1 MKNLFPS
8 SANSGPGVSAV
19 SSCARCACRLL
30 LFAVVLV
37 LAAAIAA
44 QAQSSRPRRV
54 APAPTPTPDTLLGPA
69 PKSSPATDK
78 NAPLLDVRPS
88 KPVGDA
94 PTPTVASSDTTPNP
108 AAIPAND
115 TTHAFQ
121 LFQQRQYAQ
130 AAKEAK
136 AAAANDPANAEAWK
150 LAGFSEFYLKQ
161 YNEAADD
168 LQKALELQRKSN
180 QEDSH
185 TVDALAESFT
195 LAEKF
200 DLALPLLV
208 KITSRPGATPDA
220 QFLYYRGLAEF
231 KTGKIEDAEKTFNAA
246 VKANPKDAASL
257 LYLGQIAMSR
267 KDLDTAISTLNRA
280 TTNDPKLAS
289 GWYLLT
295 SAYLRRAT
303 SGADETKANADYL
316 GAIRSGEA
324 LTRLRSDEEALG
336 LYARALIG
344 AQQYARAATVLE
356 KAAANDNVS
365 GITLYLLGLS
375 YSRANNFPKAIAA
388 LERAVART
396 PNDVNSYRELGYDY
410 EKTKQYPKAY
420 ATYQK
425 ALTVAPDDADFKEG
439 LERMRPFAK
448 PGA

>member
-1 MKNLFPS
+1 MKNRFPS
-8 SANSGPGVSAV
+8 SANSGPAGSPVGSRAK
-19 SSCARCACRLL
+19 SRCHLF
-30 LFAVVLV
+30 LFALILV

-44 QAQSSRPRRV
+44 PAQSSRPRRV

-69 PKSSPATDK
+69 PKSSPAVDK

-94 PTPTVASSDTTPNP
+94 PTVASSDTP
-108 AAIPAND
+108 ANTSVNPAND

-303 SGADETKANADYL
+303 SGADETKASADYL

-356 KAAANDNVS
+356 KAVASDNVS

>member
-1 MKNLFPS
+1 MKNRIPRPEKF
-8 SANSGPGVSAV
+8 
-19 SSCARCACRLL
+19 LL
-30 LFAVVLV
+30 ALFAVAL
-37 LAAAIAA
+37 LFMATMSLS
-44 QAQSSRPRRV
+44 AQSSRPRRI
-54 APAPTPTPDTLLGPA
+54 APTPTPTPDTLLGPP
-69 PKSSPATDK
+69 PKSAPSVDK
-78 NAPLLDVRPS
+78 NAPLLDVKPA

-94 PTPTVASSDTTPNP
+94 PASTATNTASTTP
-108 AAIPAND
+108 D
-115 TTHAFQ
+115 TAHAFQ
-121 LFQQRQYAQ
+121 LFQQHQYAQ

-136 AAAANDPANAEAWK
+136 AAAAADPTNAEAWK

-161 YNEAADD
+161 YNEASDD
-168 LQKALELQRKSN
+168 LQKALDLQRKAGP
-180 QEDSH
+180 EDSH
-185 TVDALAESFT
+185 TVDALAESYT

-208 KITSRPGATPDA
+208 KITTRAGATPDA

-231 KTGKIEDAEKTFNAA
+231 KTGKMEDSEKSFNAA

-257 LYLGQIAMSR
+257 FFLGQIAMNR
-267 KDLDTAISTLNRA
+267 KDLDTAISVLNRA
-280 TTNDPKLAS
+280 TTNDPRQTS
-289 GWYLLT
+289 GWSLLT
-295 SAYLRRAT
+295 SAYLRRAQAST
-303 SGADETKANADYL
+303 DEAKAAADYL

-356 KAAANDNVS
+356 KPAATDKVS

-375 YSRANNFPKAIAA
+375 YSRANNFPKAIAT
-388 LERAVART
+388 LERAVAKT

-425 ALTVAPDDADFKEG
+425 ALTIAPDDADFKEA
-439 LERMRPFAK
+439 LERMRPYAK

>member
-1 MKNLFPS
+1 MRNRIPRPGNFAIVI
-8 SANSGPGVSAV
+8 SAA
-19 SSCARCACRLL
+19 AAI
-30 LFAVVLV
+30 
-37 LAAAIAA
+37 LAAAICL

-54 APAPTPTPDTLLGPA
+54 APAPTPTPDTLLGPP
-69 PKSSPATDK
+69 PKSSPATDR
-78 NAPLLDVRPS
+78 NAPLIDV
-88 KPVGDA
+88 KPAKPIGEA
-94 PTPTVASSDTTPNP
+94 PASSST
-108 AAIPAND
+108 D

-121 LFQQRQYAQ
+121 LFQQKQYAQ

-136 AAAANDPANAEAWK
+136 AIAAIDPANAEAWK

-161 YNEAADD
+161 YADASED
-168 LQKALELQRKSN
+168 LQKALDLQRKTD
-180 QEDSH
+180 QEDPH
-185 TVDALAESFT
+185 TVDALAESYT
-195 LAEKF
+195 LGEKF

-208 KITSRPGATPDA
+208 KITTRVGSTPDS

-231 KTGKIEDAEKTFNAA
+231 KTGKADDAEKTFNAA

-257 LYLGQIAMSR
+257 LYLGQIALAR
-267 KDLDTAISTLNRA
+267 KDLDTAIATLNRA
-280 TTNDPKLAS
+280 TVNDPRLAS
-289 GWYLLT
+289 AWYLLT

-303 SGADETKANADYL
+303 AGTDETKTGADYL
-316 GAIRSGEA
+316 GAVRTGEA

-356 KAAANDNVS
+356 SPAAKADVS

-388 LERAVART
+388 LERAVAKT

-410 EKTKQYPKAY
+410 EKTKQYPKAFT
-420 ATYQK
+420 TYQK
-425 ALTVAPDDADFKEG
+425 ALTIAPDDADFKEA

-448 PGA
+448 S

>member
-1 MKNLFPS
+1 MKNRFPR
-8 SANSGPGVSAV
+8 PGNGGAGISPM
-19 SSCARCACRLL
+19 SPRARCACHLL
-30 LFAVVLV
+30 LFAVVLI
-37 LAAAIAA
+37 LAGAIVARP
-44 QAQSSRPRRV
+44 QSSRPRRV

-69 PKSSPATDK
+69 PKSGPAVDK
-78 NAPLLDVRPS
+78 NSPLLDVRPS
-88 KPVGDA
+88 KPVGEA
-94 PTPTVASSDTTPNP
+94 PTATRSDNSANTASSNP
-108 AAIPAND
+108 ND

-136 AAAANDPANAEAWK
+136 AVAANDPTNAEAWK

-185 TVDALAESFT
+185 TVDALAESYT

-200 DLALPLLV
+200 DLALPLLL
-208 KITSRPGATPDA
+208 KITTRPGVTPDA

-231 KTGKIEDAEKTFNAA
+231 KTGKADDAEKTFNAA

-267 KDLDTAISTLNRA
+267 KDLDMAISTLNRA

-303 SGADETKANADYL
+303 AAADETKAGADYL

-324 LTRLRSDEEALG
+324 LTRLRSDEESLG

-356 KAAANDNVS
+356 RAAATDNVS

-388 LERAVART
+388 LERAVAKT

-425 ALTVAPDDADFKEG
+425 ALTIAPDDADFKEG

>member
-1 MKNLFPS
+1 MKNRIP
-8 SANSGPGVSAV
+8 
-19 SSCARCACRLL
+19 RLES
-30 LFAVVLV
+30 LV
-37 LAAAIAA
+37 LALFALVLLFMATMSSS
-44 QAQSSRPRRV
+44 AQSSRPRRV
-54 APAPTPTPDTLLGPA
+54 KPTPTPTPETLLGPPPKAA
-69 PKSSPATDK
+69 PSTDR
-78 NAPLLDVRPS
+78 NAPLLDVRPA

-94 PTPTVASSDTTPNP
+94 PVSTATNTSSPSTASNTAP
-108 AAIPAND
+108 ASTGPD

-121 LFQQRQYAQ
+121 LFQQHQYAQ

-136 AAAANDPANAEAWK
+136 AVAATDPTNAEAWK

-161 YNEAADD
+161 YNEASDD
-168 LQKALELQRKSN
+168 LQKALDLQRKAGP
-180 QEDSH
+180 EDPH
-185 TVDALAESFT
+185 TVDALAESYA

-208 KITSRPGATPDA
+208 KITARPGNPDA

-231 KTGKIEDAEKTFNAA
+231 KTGKMEAAEKTFTAT

-257 LYLGQIAMSR
+257 LYLGQIAVNR
-267 KDLDTAISTLNRA
+267 KDFDTAISVLNRA
-280 TTNDPKLAS
+280 TTNDPRQTS
-289 GWYLLT
+289 GWAMLT
-295 SAYLRRAT
+295 SAYLRRAQT
-303 SGADETKANADYL
+303 STDESKAAADYL

-356 KAAANDNVS
+356 KAATSDKVS

-375 YSRANNFPKAIAA
+375 YSRANNFPKAIAT

-396 PNDVNSYRELGYDY
+396 PNDINSYRELGYDY
-410 EKTKQYPKAY
+410 EKTKQYPKAF
-420 ATYQK
+420 ATYEK
-425 ALTVAPDDADFKEG
+425 ALKVAPDDADFKEG

-448 PGA
+448 PAP